1 VIPKTPV
8 PARYPVL
15 HRADGDF
22 TTGEIL
28 AATGGSGMP
37 PAGPLPV
44 PGLAQAALR
53 ARLWRLD
60 GTQEPQALAGFAAS
74 AGIPGPRGFGKE
86 PGEAETA
93 LLRAFETASLWTVP
107 VAGSTAG
114 LDPATARAWLAL
126 AAHWACLARTAR
138 DLRFLSIACKL
149 LGAVWARHRPP
160 APGTEAGHRDLIIAA
175 AAVAQVIEDA
185 SADIR
190 RRLAGRLI
198 LHAGQDQPHPYRQR
212 SMPNGAS
219 TRPPAIV
226 VLASSGSGTARRIAA
241 EAVTAGVPVSLVC
254 WYSPGQAG
262 PPPETSYAQAWYPP
276 EDSPPARSW
285 PLPPDV
291 PQAAARSWDDA
302 AAILRTQD
310 ADLVILAGMP
320 VVPAPVLATARLGV
334 INAHNGALPGYRG
347 MDAVGWALLNNDPVV
362 CTAHVA
368 RPAVDA
374 GEIIAALPVPASPA
388 GTLKSRVKDA
398 QVALLIA
405 AAAFT
410 AAHGRL
416 PDASPQQP
424 GPGRQY
430 YRMHPHVKR
439 LLDASPYA
447 RSGNAAEGAYP
458 S

>member
-1 VIPKTPV
+1 MIPETPV

-15 HRADGDF
+15 RHADGDF
-22 TTGEIL
+22 TTAEIL
-28 AATGGSGMP
+28 AAAGESRMP
-37 PAGPLPV
+37 AAGPVPV
-44 PGLAQAALR
+44 PGLAQAALS

-60 GTQEPQALAGFAAS
+60 GTQEPQALAGFAFS
-74 AGIPGPRGFGKE
+74 AGIPGPRGLTEE

-126 AAHWACLARTAR
+126 AARWACLNRPTR
-138 DLRFLSIACKL
+138 DLRFLNIACKL
-149 LGAVWARHRPP
+149 LGAVWARYRQL
-160 APGTEAGHRDLIIAA
+160 APGTEAGHRELITAA
-175 AAVAQVIEDA
+175 AAVAKVIEDA

-198 LHAGQDQPHPYRQR
+198 LHAGQDQPHSYQR
-212 SMPNGAS
+212 HGMPDGTS

-241 EAVTAGVPVSLVC
+241 EAATAGVPVSLVC
-254 WYSPGQAG
+254 WHSPSHAD
-262 PPPETSYAQAWYPP
+262 PPAETSYAQAWYPP
-276 EDSPPARSW
+276 EDAPPARSW
-285 PLPPDV
+285 PLSPGV
-291 PQAAARSWDDA
+291 PQATTRTWDDA
-302 AAILRTQD
+302 AAILRARD

-320 VVPAPVLATARLGV
+320 VVPTPVLATARLGV
-334 INAHNGALPGYRG
+334 INAHNGALPAYRG

-362 CTAHVA
+362 CTAHIA

-374 GEIIAALPVPASPA
+374 GEVIAALPVPASPA

-430 YRMHPHVKR
+430 YRMHPHIKR

-447 RSGNAAEGAYP
+447 KSGSDAEGACP

>member
-1 VIPKTPV
+1 MTPQRPA

-15 HRADGDF
+15 RHADGDF
-22 TTGEIL
+22 TTAEIL
-28 AATGGSGMP
+28 AAACESRRP
-37 PAGPLPV
+37 AAGPVPV

-60 GTQEPQALAGFAAS
+60 GTQEPQALAAFAAS
-74 AGIPGPRGFGKE
+74 AGIPEPRGLTEE

-126 AAHWACLARTAR
+126 AAHWAGLARLAR
-138 DLRFLSIACKL
+138 DLRFLNIACKL
-149 LGAVWARHRPP
+149 LGAVWARYRQP
-160 APGTEAGHRDLIIAA
+160 APGTEAAHQELITAA
-175 AAVAQVIEDA
+175 AAAAQVIADT
-185 SADIR
+185 SADMS
-190 RRLAGRLI
+190 RRLARRLI
-198 LHAGQDQPHPYRQR
+198 LHVSQDQPHQYQQHGSPD
-212 SMPNGAS
+212 GTS

-241 EAVTAGVPVSLVC
+241 EAATAGVPVSLVC
-254 WYSPGQAG
+254 WHSPSQAG
-262 PPPETSYAQAWYPP
+262 PQPETSYAQAWYPP
-276 EDSPPARSW
+276 EDSQPARSC

-291 PQAAARSWDDA
+291 PQATARTWDDA
-302 AAILRTQD
+302 AAILRAQD

-362 CTAHVA
+362 CTAHIA

-374 GEIIAALPVPASPA
+374 GEIIAAQPVPASPA

-405 AAAFT
+405 TAAFT

-416 PDASPQQP
+416 PEASPQQP

-430 YRMHPHVKR
+430 YRMHPHIKR

-447 RSGNAAEGAYP
+447 RSGNAAEGACP